1 MGVLLRAPDG
11 MDVSSQ
17 GNHAQATLM
26 HASIKPP
33 NPMYPTHGDP
43 QCFSNGQCQDGDDW
57 PHCNDDE
64 GPWGYATVGIVVG
77 ARFSLN
83 QGSPS
88 YQGGDGTYVT
98 GEAYYFSD
106 SNALDKRDSTNG
118 RGCHP
123 NQDFGCAYDG
133 TGALTCMTQ
142 DDFACKCDYDTVNP
156 ADYGTKVAQSLF
168 DDANPDHVGFAGSP
182 ACDFNNQQPMFQLD
196 YSSCWFEEDNDFLGY
211 LVSAINSMWQQRSLW
226 WNGRL
231 PATEWLGEG
240 YWGWNEVV
248 ASGNME
254 TDRVGVADAVVVVI
268 PPLHV
273 SELDDG
279 SASLC
284 FLNQWA
290 IGAIEEDLLNLFD
303 LDSGLQGKP
312 VIIMEQVQG
321 LINDD
326 ECGEV
331 WNGEDCEDG
340 FRKSFFSQN
349 FKFESGNCLLVF
361 DQEKDGGD
369 GNVYFHFADD
379 GACDAWDAGVASF
392 CSN

>member
-1 MGVLLRAPDG
+1 
-11 MDVSSQ
+11 
-17 GNHAQATLM
+17 
-26 HASIKPP
+26 
-33 NPMYPTHGDP
+33 
-43 QCFSNGQCQDGDDW
+43 
-57 PHCNDDE
+57 
-64 GPWGYATVGIVVG
+64 
-77 ARFSLN
+77 
-83 QGSPS
+83 
-88 YQGGDGTYVT
+88 
-98 GEAYYFSD
+98 
-106 SNALDKRDSTNG
+106 
-118 RGCHP
+118 
-123 NQDFGCAYDG
+123 
-133 TGALTCMTQ
+133 
-142 DDFACKCDYDTVNP
+142 
-156 ADYGTKVAQSLF
+156 
-168 DDANPDHVGFAGSP
+168 
-182 ACDFNNQQPMFQLD
+182 
-196 YSSCWFEEDNDFLGY
+196 
-211 LVSAINSMWQQRSLW
+211 MWQQRSLW

-240 YWGWNEVV
+240 YWGWKEV
-248 ASGNME
+248 
-254 TDRVGVADAVVVVI
+254 
-268 PPLHV
+268 V

-290 IGAIEEDLLNLFD
+290 IGAIEEDLLNIFD
-303 LDSGLQGKP
+303 LDSGLQCKS

-349 FKFESGNCLLVF
+349 FEFESGNCLLVF